1 MLRRRTRWFRRLAA
15 GLAFATLAAP
25 AAAKVDESGAQAGA
39 GRQVIPYLSHGMTAA
54 DARVANTGNYEAMT
68 HRQLEELATSRAQGV
83 YGNYGLLTQ
92 RQMEELA
99 QSRAIGNGD
108 ALTHRQMEEL
118 AQSRAIG
125 NGDALTHRQME
136 ELAAK
141 QADTFV
147 QGVTD
152 FPKPV
157 EVQAP
162 KVINYLSQGLT
173 AKDALDPRSGI
184 PLSAG
189 IPVPGDA
196 LVATDN
202 LGTFGD
208 APEQVSPSIL
218 GELVKSRPQAVI
230 RPDDRADRFAHSD
243 VTETPATANTDSGIS
258 WDGAVTFGIGA
269 IVLALALALGFGL
282 VRRPKIA
289 V

>member
-1 MLRRRTRWFRRLAA
+1 MT
-15 GLAFATLAAP
+15 
-25 AAAKVDESGAQAGA
+25 DERGAQAGA
-39 GRQVIPYLSHGMTAA
+39 GRQVIPYLSHGMTVA
-54 DARVANTGNYEAMT
+54 DAQAVNGNYEAMT
-68 HRQLEELATSRAQGV
+68 HRQLEQLAA
-83 YGNYGLLTQ
+83 
-92 RQMEELA
+92 
-99 QSRAIGNGD
+99 SRAIGNGD

-118 AQSRAIG
+118 AASRAIG

-141 QADTFV
+141 EATTFV

-152 FPKPV
+152 FPKAV

-162 KVINYLSQGLT
+162 KVINYLSHGLT
-173 AKDALDPRSGI
+173 AADALDPRTGI

-189 IPVPGDA
+189 IPVPGDP
-196 LVATDN
+196 LVKLDN

-218 GELVKSRPQAVI
+218 GELVKSKPQVVI
-230 RPDDRADRFAHSD
+230 RPDDRADRFAHSN
-243 VTETPATANTDSGIS
+243 VQAPATVTDDGYGVS
-258 WDGAVTFGIGA
+258 WDGALTFGIGA

>member
-1 MLRRRTRWFRRLAA
+1 MLRRRTRWFRRFAA

-25 AAAKVDESGAQAGA
+25 AAAKIDEGGAQTGA
-39 GRQVIPYLSHGMTAA
+39 GTQVISYLSHGMTAA
-54 DARVANTGNYEAMT
+54 DAQLANGDVEAMT
-68 HRQLEELATSRAQGV
+68 HRQLEQLAA
-83 YGNYGLLTQ
+83 
-92 RQMEELA
+92 
-99 QSRAIGNGD
+99 SRAIGNGD
-108 ALTHRQMEEL
+108 ALTQRQMEEL
-118 AQSRAIG
+118 ATA
-125 NGDALTHRQME
+125 
-136 ELAAK
+136 
-141 QADTFV
+141 QAETFV

-152 FPKPV
+152 FPQAV

-189 IPVPGDA
+189 IPVAGDP
-196 LVATDN
+196 LVKMDD
-202 LGTFGD
+202 LGTSGD
-208 APEQVSPSIL
+208 APEQVSASIL
-218 GELVKSRPQAVI
+218 GELVKSKPQAAV

-258 WDGAVTFGIGA
+258 WDGALTFGIGA
-269 IVLALALALGFGL
+269 IVLVLALALGFGL

>member
-1 MLRRRTRWFRRLAA
+1 MLRRKTRWFRRLAA

-25 AAAKVDESGAQAGA
+25 AAAKNDEGGAQAGA

-54 DARVANTGNYEAMT
+54 DANYGNYEAMT
-68 HRQLEELATSRAQGV
+68 HRQLEELANA
-83 YGNYGLLTQ
+83 
-92 RQMEELA
+92 
-99 QSRAIGNGD
+99 RAIGNGD

-118 AQSRAIG
+118 SA
-125 NGDALTHRQME
+125 ME
-136 ELAAK
+136 AN
-141 QADTFV
+141 TFV

-152 FPKPV
+152 FPKAV

-173 AKDALDPRSGI
+173 AADAVDPRSGI

-189 IPVPGDA
+189 IPHPGDP
-196 LVATDN
+196 LVKTDS

-208 APEQVSPSIL
+208 APEQVSPAIL
-218 GELVKSRPQAVI
+218 GALVKSRPQAVV
-230 RPDDRADRFAHSD
+230 RPDDRADRFAHSN
-243 VTETPATANTDSGIS
+243 VQAPATVTDDGSGIT
-258 WDGAVTFGIGA
+258 WDGALTIGFGA
-269 IVLALALALGFGL
+269 IVAALALALGFGL

>member
-25 AAAKVDESGAQAGA
+25 AAAKIGESGAQAGA
-39 GRQVIPYLSHGMTAA
+39 GTQVISYLSHGMNAA
-54 DARVANTGNYEAMT
+54 DAQVVNGNYEAMT
-68 HRQLEELATSRAQGV
+68 HRQLEQLAASNAQAV
-83 YGNYGLLTQ
+83 YGNYGQLTH
-92 RQMEELA
+92 RQIEELGRT
-99 QSRAIGNGD
+99 RAIGNGD
-108 ALTHRQMEEL
+108 AM
-118 AQSRAIG
+118 
-125 NGDALTHRQME
+125 THRQME
-136 ELAAK
+136 ELAAQ
-141 QADTFV
+141 QAKTFV

-152 FPKPV
+152 FPKAV

-189 IPVPGDA
+189 IPVPGDP

-208 APEQVSPSIL
+208 APEQVSQSIL
-218 GELVKSRPQAVI
+218 GELVKSKPQVVI
-230 RPDDRADRFAHSD
+230 RPDDRADRFAHSNVQAPTT
-243 VTETPATANTDSGIS
+243 VTDDGSGIT
-258 WDGAVTFGIGA
+258 WDGALTVGFGA

>member
-39 GRQVIPYLSHGMTAA
+39 GRQVIPYLSHGMKAA
-54 DARVANTGNYEAMT
+54 DGRVANTGNYEAMT

-92 RQMEELA
+92 
-99 QSRAIGNGD
+99 
-108 ALTHRQMEEL
+108 RQMEEL

-173 AKDALDPRSGI
+173 AKDALEPRSGP
-184 PLSAG
+184 PLSAW
-189 IPVPGDA
+189 IPVPGDE

>member
-25 AAAKVDESGAQAGA
+25 AAAMNDERGAQAGA
-39 GRQVIPYLSHGMTAA
+39 GQQVIPYLSHGMTAA
-54 DARVANTGNYEAMT
+54 DAQVVNGNYEAMT
-68 HRQLEELATSRAQGV
+68 HRQLEELANA
-83 YGNYGLLTQ
+83 N
-92 RQMEELA
+92 A
-99 QSRAIGNGD
+99 RAIGNGD
-108 ALTHRQMEEL
+108 ALTYRQV
-118 AQSRAIG
+118 
-125 NGDALTHRQME
+125 E

-141 QADTFV
+141 QAETFV
-147 QGVTD
+147 PGVTD
-152 FPKPV
+152 FPKAV

-189 IPVPGDA
+189 IPVPGDPYVYIHNA
-196 LVATDN
+196 DGN

-208 APEQVSPSIL
+208 APEQVSQSIL
-218 GELVKSRPQAVI
+218 GELVKSKPQAVI

-243 VTETPATANTDSGIS
+243 VTETPVTANTDSGIS
-258 WDGAVTFGIGA
+258 WDGALTFGFGA

>member
-1 MLRRRTRWFRRLAA
+1 MLRRKTRWFRRLAA

-25 AAAKVDESGAQAGA
+25 AAAMSDEGGAQAGA
-39 GRQVIPYLSHGMTAA
+39 GKQVIPYLSHGMTTA
-54 DARVANTGNYEAMT
+54 DTQVVNGNYEAMT
-68 HRQLEELATSRAQGV
+68 HRQLEQLANA
-83 YGNYGLLTQ
+83 
-92 RQMEELA
+92 
-99 QSRAIGNGD
+99 RAIGNGD
-108 ALTHRQMEEL
+108 AM
-118 AQSRAIG
+118 
-125 NGDALTHRQME
+125 THRQME
-136 ELAAK
+136 ELAAQ
-141 QADTFV
+141 QAKTFV

-152 FPKPV
+152 FPKAV

-189 IPVPGDA
+189 IPVPGDPY
-196 LVATDN
+196 VYIYTGDN

-208 APEQVSPSIL
+208 APEQVSASIL

-230 RPDDRADRFAHSD
+230 RPDDRADRFAHSN
-243 VTETPATANTDSGIS
+243 VQAPATVTDDGSGIT
-258 WDGAVTFGIGA
+258 WDGALTFGIGA
-269 IVLALALALGFGL
+269 VVLALALALGFGL

>member
-1 MLRRRTRWFRRLAA
+1 MS
-15 GLAFATLAAP
+15 
-25 AAAKVDESGAQAGA
+25 DEGGAQAGA
-39 GRQVIPYLSHGMTAA
+39 GKQVIPYLSQGMTAA
-54 DARVANTGNYEAMT
+54 DAQVVNGNYEAMT
-68 HRQLEELATSRAQGV
+68 HRQLEELANA
-83 YGNYGLLTQ
+83 
-92 RQMEELA
+92 
-99 QSRAIGNGD
+99 RAIGNGD
-108 ALTHRQMEEL
+108 ALTHRQV
-118 AQSRAIG
+118 
-125 NGDALTHRQME
+125 E

-141 QADTFV
+141 QAETFV

-152 FPKPV
+152 FPKAV

-189 IPVPGDA
+189 IPVPGDPYVYVHTA
-196 LVATDN
+196 GDS

-208 APEQVSPSIL
+208 APEQVSASIL
-218 GELVKSRPQAVI
+218 GELVKSKPQAVI

-258 WDGAVTFGIGA
+258 WDGALTFGIGA

>member
-25 AAAKVDESGAQAGA
+25 AAAKNDEGGAQAGA
-39 GRQVIPYLSHGMTAA
+39 GQQVISYLSHGMTDA
-54 DARVANTGNYEAMT
+54 DAQAVNGNYEAMT
-68 HRQLEELATSRAQGV
+68 HRQLEQLAA
-83 YGNYGLLTQ
+83 
-92 RQMEELA
+92 
-99 QSRAIGNGD
+99 
-108 ALTHRQMEEL
+108 
-118 AQSRAIG
+118 SRAIG

-141 QADTFV
+141 DAATFV

-152 FPKPV
+152 FPKAV

-162 KVINYLSQGLT
+162 KVINYLSHGMT
-173 AKDALDPRSGI
+173 AADALDPRTGI

-189 IPVPGDA
+189 IPVPGDP
-196 LVATDN
+196 LVKMDN

-218 GELVKSRPQAVI
+218 GELVKSKPQAVI
-230 RPDDRADRFAHSD
+230 RPDDRADRFAHSN
-243 VTETPATANTDSGIS
+243 VQAPATVTDDGYGVS
-258 WDGAVTFGIGA
+258 WDGALTFGIGA

>member
-39 GRQVIPYLSHGMTAA
+39 GQQVIPYLSHGMTAA
-54 DARVANTGNYEAMT
+54 DAQVVNGNYEAMT
-68 HRQLEELATSRAQGV
+68 HRQLEELAA
-83 YGNYGLLTQ
+83 
-92 RQMEELA
+92 A
-99 QSRAIGNGD
+99 
-108 ALTHRQMEEL
+108 
-118 AQSRAIG
+118 RAIG

-141 QADTFV
+141 QAETFV

-152 FPKPV
+152 FPKAV

-189 IPVPGDA
+189 IPVPGDPY
-196 LVATDN
+196 VYIHTSGDN

-208 APEQVSPSIL
+208 APGLVSQSIL
-218 GELVKSRPQAVI
+218 GELVKSKPQAVT
-230 RPDDRADRFAHSD
+230 RPDDRADRFAHSN
-243 VTETPATANTDSGIS
+243 VQAPATVTDDGSGIT
-258 WDGAVTFGIGA
+258 WDGALTFGIGA

>member
-25 AAAKVDESGAQAGA
+25 AAAKNDEGGAQAGA
-39 GRQVIPYLSHGMTAA
+39 GQQVISYLSHGMTDA
-54 DARVANTGNYEAMT
+54 DAQAVNGNYEAMT
-68 HRQLEELATSRAQGV
+68 HRQLEQLAA
-83 YGNYGLLTQ
+83 
-92 RQMEELA
+92 
-99 QSRAIGNGD
+99 SRAIGNGD
-108 ALTHRQMEEL
+108 ALTHRQV
-118 AQSRAIG
+118 
-125 NGDALTHRQME
+125 E

-141 QADTFV
+141 EATTFV

-152 FPKPV
+152 FPKAV

-162 KVINYLSQGLT
+162 KVINYLSHGMT
-173 AKDALDPRSGI
+173 AADALDPRTGI

-189 IPVPGDA
+189 IPVPGDP
-196 LVATDN
+196 LVKMDN

-208 APEQVSPSIL
+208 SPEQVSPSIL

-230 RPDDRADRFAHSD
+230 RPDDRADRFAHSN
-243 VTETPATANTDSGIS
+243 VQAPATVTDDGYGVS
-258 WDGAVTFGIGA
+258 WDGALTFGIGA

>member
-1 MLRRRTRWFRRLAA
+1 LTTEEEVMLRRKTRWFRRLAA

-25 AAAKVDESGAQAGA
+25 AAAMTDERGAQAGA
-39 GRQVIPYLSHGMTAA
+39 GRQVIPYLSHGMTVA
-54 DARVANTGNYEAMT
+54 DAQAVNGNYEAMT
-68 HRQLEELATSRAQGV
+68 HRQLEELAKT
-83 YGNYGLLTQ
+83 
-92 RQMEELA
+92 
-99 QSRAIGNGD
+99 
-108 ALTHRQMEEL
+108 
-118 AQSRAIG
+118 RAIG

-141 QADTFV
+141 EANTFV

-152 FPKPV
+152 FPKAV

-162 KVINYLSQGLT
+162 KVINYLSHGLT
-173 AKDALDPRSGI
+173 AADALDPRSGI

-189 IPVPGDA
+189 IPVPGDP
-196 LVATDN
+196 LVKMDN

-218 GELVKSRPQAVI
+218 GELVKSKPQAVI
-230 RPDDRADRFAHSD
+230 RPDDRADRFAHSN
-243 VTETPATANTDSGIS
+243 VQAPATVTDGSGIT
-258 WDGAVTFGIGA
+258 WDGALTFGIGA
-269 IVLALALALGFGL
+269 VVLALALALGFGL